1 MFDWLYQFPYPVVAV
16 IVVVTTA
23 LVAVGGFSLA
33 RRFLQPRIKYHD
45 GVNDVISGALGTIGV
60 LYGITVGLI
69 TIDVWQRHT
78 TAEDIVVREAA
89 AIQVLYIMVSAN
101 IGSKRLAQQPDQ
113 GSKRDEA
120 ESTKVGKPVAELV
133 SQYLRD
139 VICVAWPEQRA
150 GSKSS
155 TDWRALR
162 EIRQAVL
169 SIEPNEGGQQVRYAA
184 AIESLNH
191 LNELRRLRADAATS
205 KLSGV
210 MWMII
215 ILGAMMSMC
224 LIYLFRLQDARLH
237 LLLVS
242 LLSGFLGLVFL
253 MILLN
258 DRPFFGDAGIE
269 PDSYTELGWMIK
281 RPNPFGARANVGKDK
296 DRPDWT
302 EACRALLNP
311 PMTTGELSTK

>member
-1 MFDWLYQFPYPVVAV
+1 MFDWLYQYPSPVVAA
-16 IVVVTTA
+16 IVVVVTA

-78 TAEDIVVREAA
+78 TAQDIVVREAA
-89 AIQVLYIMVSAN
+89 AIQVLYVMVSAD
-101 IGSKRLAQQPDQ
+101 IGSKRVAEQQDQ
-113 GSKRDEA
+113 GPKRDEA
-120 ESTKVGKPVAELV
+120 EPTKVRKPVAELV
-133 SQYLRD
+133 SRYLRD
-139 VICVAWPEQRA
+139 VICVAWVEQRA
-150 GSKSS
+150 GKSS
-155 TDWRALR
+155 ADWRALR
-162 EIRQAVL
+162 EVRQAVL

-184 AIESLNH
+184 AIESLND
-191 LNELRRLRADAATS
+191 LNELRRLRADAATN

-210 MWMII
+210 MWTII
-215 ILGAMMSMC
+215 ILGALMSMC
-224 LIYLFRLQDARLH
+224 LIYLFRLEDARLH

-253 MILLN
+253 LIVLN
-258 DRPFFGDAGIE
+258 DRPFFGAAGIE

-281 RPNPFGARANVGKDK
+281 RPNPFGSRANAGKGEG
-296 DRPDWT
+296 RPDWQ
-302 EACRALLNP
+302 EVCRTLASP
-311 PMTTGELSTK
+311 Q

>member
-1 MFDWLYQFPYPVVAV
+1 M
-16 IVVVTTA
+16 
-23 LVAVGGFSLA
+23 
-33 RRFLQPRIKYHD
+33 
-45 GVNDVISGALGTIGV
+45 
-60 LYGITVGLI
+60 
-69 TIDVWQRHT
+69 
-78 TAEDIVVREAA
+78 
-89 AIQVLYIMVSAN
+89 
-101 IGSKRLAQQPDQ
+101 
-113 GSKRDEA
+113 
-120 ESTKVGKPVAELV
+120 

-139 VICVAWPEQRA
+139 VICIAWPEQRA

-162 EIRQAVL
+162 EIREAVL

-184 AIESLNH
+184 AIESLND

-215 ILGAMMSMC
+215 ILGALMSMC

-281 RPNPFGARANVGKDK
+281 ETRTRSEPGERWERQGSARLDGSVSRACKSSN
-296 DRPDWT
+296 DW
-302 EACRALLNP
+302 RAQYEI
-311 PMTTGELSTK
+311 TAASCSRSSS

>member
-16 IVVVTTA
+16 IVVVSTA
-23 LVAVGGFSLA
+23 FVAVGGFSLA

-69 TIDVWQRHT
+69 SIDVWQRHT

-89 AIQVLYIMVSAN
+89 AIQVLYIMVSAD
-101 IGSKRLAQQPDQ
+101 IGSKRGAEQVDRGP
-113 GSKRDEA
+113 KREEA
-120 ESTKVGKPVAELV
+120 DPTKVRKPVAELV

-162 EIRQAVL
+162 EVRQVVL
-169 SIEPNEGGQQVRYAA
+169 SLEPNEGGQQVRYAA
-184 AIESLNH
+184 AIESLND
-191 LNELRRLRADAATS
+191 LSELRRLRADAATS

-210 MWMII
+210 MWVII
-215 ILGAMMSMC
+215 ILGALMSMC

-281 RPNPFGARANVGKDK
+281 RPNPFGSSANVGKDK
-296 DRPDWT
+296 GRPDWQ
-302 EACRALLNP
+302 EVCRKLV
-311 PMTTGELSTK
+311 SS